1 MPATLPSEAPCR
13 GHGPLPRA
21 TPVRAL
27 PPPTSHPSQGMA
39 HSHEPPVGAGH
50 ARDAD
55 PQPAAITS
63 ISTINPGNAS
73 ERTSTMVSA
82 GHGALK

>member
-1 MPATLPSEAPCR
+1 MPATVPSEAPCR

-21 TPVRAL
+21 TPV
-27 PPPTSHPSQGMA
+27 
-39 HSHEPPVGAGH
+39 VAGRP
-50 ARDAD
+50 RDAD
-55 PQPAAITS
+55 PQVAAITS